1 MGLETGTT
9 ISQLDATWP
18 LGGDQVSSIDN
29 HARLIKAVL
38 KAQFPGA
45 GGLGFNTP
53 ITATEAELNA
63 IHGKTL
69 DAFPSGTKI
78 PFYQA
83 APPAGWTLSN
93 PGTNYT
99 LVSAAAG
106 GTVGGGAGRGDNIV
120 TGCTIVP
127 DHSHA
132 QQGTFASGASNQSLN
147 HSHSATG
154 SYVSGPAVFNATGG
168 GAVTD
173 ALRATLGFG
182 ANANGSSDLTVHT
195 HNITISGQTSIVNAI
210 AGATIGSGTW
220 SPLYA
225 LVIIGSKT

>member
-9 ISQLDATWP
+9 IAQLSATDPLSTDPRSQ
-18 LGGDQVSSIDN
+18 GDD
-29 HARLIKAVL
+29 HLRLIKAVL

-45 GGLGFNTP
+45 AGFGFAIP
-53 ITATEAELNA
+53 ITATEAEINN
-63 IHGKTL
+63 IHNKNL

-83 APPAGWTLSN
+83 SPPVGWTLSN

-99 LVSAAAG
+99 LVCAAAG

-120 TGCTIVP
+120 AGCTVIP

-132 QQGTFASGASNQSLN
+132 QQGTFSSGIESANHTHSLGF
-147 HSHSATG
+147 A
-154 SYVSGPAVFNATGG
+154 VSGFFNGTGG
-168 GAVTD
+168 GAISD
-173 ALRATLGFG
+173 AARSFSTGTSG
-182 ANANGSSDLTVHT
+182 NNSVNHVHST
-195 HNITISGQTSIVNAI
+195 TISGQTSNVNAG
-210 AGATIGSGTW
+210 AGASTAIGTW

-225 LVIIGSKT
+225 RVVIGSKT

>member
-18 LGGDQVSSIDN
+18 LGGDQISSIDN

-120 TGCTIVP
+120 TGCTVVP

-132 QQGTFASGASNQSLN
+132 QQGAFASGVSNQSLSHT
-147 HSHSATG
+147 HSISSMPTFSTNVTAGGGVSAFFLGGTATG
-154 SYVSGPAVFNATGG
+154 ATNA
-168 GAVTD
+168 
-173 ALRATLGFG
+173 
-182 ANANGSSDLTVHT
+182 SDLTGHT
-195 HNITISGQTSIVNAI
+195 HNITISGQTSNVNAI
-210 AGATIGSGTW
+210 AGATIGTGTW